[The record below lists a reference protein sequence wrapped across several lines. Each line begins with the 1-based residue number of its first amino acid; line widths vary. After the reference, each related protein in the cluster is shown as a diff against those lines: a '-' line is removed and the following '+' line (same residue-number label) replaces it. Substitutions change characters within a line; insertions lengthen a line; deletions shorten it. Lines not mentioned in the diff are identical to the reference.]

1 MVKKLSMVSSTVLIF
16 TWRSSRERSSRVE
29 IIFIAWPGIG
39 GDTVFKRR
47 FGPENFTSTSAI
59 GDFEF
64 ATSSLILSLILE
76 EVEEDEGDGSCEVAT
91 VGER

>member
-1 MVKKLSMVSSTVLIF
+1 MVKELSMVSSTALMPTLRI
-16 TWRSSRERSSRVE
+16 SNERSSRVE
-29 IIFIAWPGIG
+29 IIFVACPGIR

-59 GDFEF
+59 EDLEF
-64 ATSSLILSLILE
+64 ATSSLTLSLME
-76 EVEEDEGDGSCEVAT
+76 EVDDEEGEGSSEVVAM